1 MFELSI
7 FPILLLALTIDAI
20 IGDPKLIYRSI
31 PHPTQIM
38 GWIINLLDNRL
49 NDELDDDKS
58 RQIKGVSLVII
69 ILVLAFSIGLGIV
82 FLLSFVPYG
91 WILEAI
97 ILSTLIASRSL
108 YHHVLAVARDLQS
121 NNIENARS
129 KVGKIVSR
137 DTKNLDNH
145 GISRAAIESLS
156 ENFSD
161 GVVAPIF
168 WTALFGL
175 PGALTYKM
183 LNTADS
189 MIGYKND
196 RYLKFGWATAR
207 LDDLINFI
215 PARLS
220 ALLLFFAAFIWGRNE
235 AKRSWKAIKQ
245 DARKQ
250 LSVNAGY
257 PESAMAGAL
266 NIRLAGPRDQ
276 GEQKLAIDWIGV
288 ANEGSTADATDED
301 INKGLLLYV
310 NACLFLM
317 AVIVFITVLITQN

>member
-1 MFELSI
+1 
-7 FPILLLALTIDAI
+7 
-20 IGDPKLIYRSI
+20 
-31 PHPTQIM
+31 
-38 GWIINLLDNRL
+38 
-49 NDELDDDKS
+49 
-58 RQIKGVSLVII
+58 
-69 ILVLAFSIGLGIV
+69 
-82 FLLSFVPYG
+82 
-91 WILEAI
+91 
-97 ILSTLIASRSL
+97 
-108 YHHVLAVARDLQS
+108 
-121 NNIENARS
+121 
-129 KVGKIVSR
+129 
-137 DTKNLDNH
+137 
-145 GISRAAIESLS
+145 
-156 ENFSD
+156 
-161 GVVAPIF
+161 
-168 WTALFGL
+168 
-175 PGALTYKM
+175 M

-196 RYLKFGWATAR
+196 RYLQFGWATAR

-220 ALLLFFAAFIWGRNE
+220 ALLLFFAAFTWGKNE
-235 AKRSWKAIKQ
+235 AKRSWKTIKQ

-266 NIRLAGPRDQ
+266 NIRLAGPRDS
-276 GEQKLAIDWIGV
+276 GEQKLVIDWIGV

>member
-7 FPILLLALTIDAI
+7 FPTLLLALTIDAI
-20 IGDPKLIYRSI
+20 IGDPSLIYRLI

-38 GWIINLLDNRL
+38 GWLINFLDVNL
-49 NDELDDDKS
+49 NHELDEDKS
-58 RQIKGVSLVII
+58 RKTKGISLVII
-69 ILVLAFSIGLGIV
+69 ILTLALSAGFGII
-82 FLLSFVPYG
+82 FLLSLIPYG

-108 YHHVLAVARDLQS
+108 YQHVTAVSSALKS
-121 NNIENARS
+121 NNIEYARS
-129 KVGKIVSR
+129 EVAKIVGR
-137 DTKNLDNH
+137 NTKTLDSH
-145 GISRAAIESLS
+145 GVSRAAIESLS

-161 GVVAPIF
+161 GVIAPIF
-168 WTALFGL
+168 WAIVLGL
-175 PGALTYKM
+175 PGALAYKM

-196 RYLKFGWATAR
+196 RYMQFGWAAAR

-220 ALLLFFAAFIWGRNE
+220 AFFLCIATFMWGQNE
-235 AKRSWKAIKQ
+235 AKRSWTAIKH

-250 LSVNAGY
+250 ISVNAGY

-266 NIRLAGPRDQ
+266 NIRLAGPRDD
-276 GEQKLAIDWIGV
+276 GEQKAIEWIGI
-288 ANEGSTADATDED
+288 ANEGSTADATDKD
-301 INKGLLLYV
+301 IDRGLSLYV
-310 NACLFLM
+310 NACLLII
-317 AVIVFITVLITQN
+317 AAIVCVTVLIAHT